1 MLRLGE
7 GEIAKKVLCCK
18 KTIQIS
24 DDNVDSIV
32 VSKLVTTKTNS
43 MYFIWYLDKTIRP
56 LVLILPKMSGY
67 VKTFKD
73 NSEDKNKINKL
84 MNLCIDDQKLLE
96 KYKTIWT
103 MIENLKSIEL
113 NALSIYDDRY
123 IKKQKKNIQ
132 WYI

>member
-67 VKTFKD
+67 VKTFKVKEGD
-73 NSEDKNKINKL
+73 KDKNNKL
-84 MNLCIDDQKLLE
+84 LTFHIDDEKVLE
-96 KYKTIWT
+96 KYKLFGLRLKIWK
-103 MIENLKSIEL
+103 IL
-113 NALSIYDDRY
+113 N
-123 IKKQKKNIQ
+123 
-132 WYI
+132 

>member
-43 MYFIWYLDKTIRP
+43 MYFI
-56 LVLILPKMSGY
+56 
-67 VKTFKD
+67 
-73 NSEDKNKINKL
+73 
-84 MNLCIDDQKLLE
+84 
-96 KYKTIWT
+96 
-103 MIENLKSIEL
+103 
-113 NALSIYDDRY
+113 
-123 IKKQKKNIQ
+123 
-132 WYI
+132 